1 VLKKVKISASL
12 SHKSC
17 TVGEMTVRKF
27 LCTELNFQVTAGI
40 SDHFEGSTYRTIS
53 FYEVVNYHGVR
64 TKTWI

>member
-1 VLKKVKISASL
+1 
-12 SHKSC
+12 
-17 TVGEMTVRKF
+17 MTVRKF

-40 SDHFEGSTYRTIS
+40 SDHFEGSTYQTIS